1 MYVWMFVSMATVW
14 CDGFC
19 LDGQCLFGWPPAY
32 FPSCQALR
40 GREPV
45 EHSSPV
51 RRFRVIAGMKD
62 KHAGMKTLRRRK
74 TETTRK
80 TRTTKETRKT
90 GKCRRNKKTRSKMNA
105 RRKWK
110 TRQNTSTMRKT
121 GRIY

>member
-1 MYVWMFVSMATVW
+1 M
-14 CDGFC
+14 
-19 LDGQCLFGWPPAY
+19 FGWPPAY

-74 TETTRK
+74 TELPGRQEQQ
-80 TRTTKETRKT
+80 RRQERQGSVEGTK
-90 GKCRRNKKTRSKMNA
+90 
-105 RRKWK
+105 
-110 TRQNTSTMRKT
+110 RQDQR
-121 GRIY
+121 